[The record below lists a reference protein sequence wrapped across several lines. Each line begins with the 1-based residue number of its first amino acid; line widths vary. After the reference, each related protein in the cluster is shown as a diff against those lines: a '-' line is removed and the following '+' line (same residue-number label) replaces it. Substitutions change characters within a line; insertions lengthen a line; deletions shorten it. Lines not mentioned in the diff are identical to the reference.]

1 MSEWTWIKN
10 PAVNDIPGRIPTAA
24 LPNWQARGWEV
35 CPEPGADDVE
45 ADAPAPAREEPT
57 VKPSASGP
65 KKENDR
71 G

>member
-1 MSEWTWIKN
+1 MSEWTWVRN
-10 PAVNDIPGRIPTAA
+10 PAVNDIPGRIPTEV
-24 LPNWQARGWEV
+24 LPAFEARGWEV
-35 CPEPGADDVE
+35 CPEPTDE
-45 ADAPAPAREEPT
+45 EQPDAPAPVDEPAPE